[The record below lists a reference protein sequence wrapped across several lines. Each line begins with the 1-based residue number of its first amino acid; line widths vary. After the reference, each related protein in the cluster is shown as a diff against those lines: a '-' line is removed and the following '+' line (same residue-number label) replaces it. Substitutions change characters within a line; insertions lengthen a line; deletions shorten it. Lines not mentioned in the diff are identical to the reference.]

1 MKTVTIDSIE
11 YEDFPL
17 ARKLMK
23 KCVFNPMLNYVLP
36 TSFLKNII
44 KGSKSDL
51 GKESLKAP
59 GNWNSMKISYE
70 NKPPKDFIDTFVLT
84 YGSFPVA
91 LRNRKKMVVQKMSN
105 LIKKYKA
112 KKKILILGVGAGR
125 ALNALEAIK
134 ASGLDNV
141 EGYFIDYD
149 KECLKP
155 GQELAKSMGLGDK
168 VKYICGEAQNAKN
181 LIPGPADIFKLI
193 GIIEY
198 LTDEEVLT
206 LMKVGYDN
214 MNKDATVITHSIEPT
229 HGIDPF
235 LRKVFNLNL
244 YYRTPQQVEALLTK
258 TGFKIMDI
266 SCEPLGI
273 YHIITAVKEEK
284 KIQ

>member
-1 MKTVTIDSIE
+1 MKSVIIDSIE

-17 ARKLMK
+17 ARKILK
-23 KCVFNPMLNYVLP
+23 KLIFNPMLNYVFP
-36 TSFLKNII
+36 GSFLKNVIN
-44 KGSKSDL
+44 GSKSDL

-70 NKPPKDFIDTFVLT
+70 NKPPKDLIDTFVLT

-105 LIKKYKA
+105 LIKSYKE
-112 KKKILILGVGAGR
+112 KNKIFIFGVGAGR
-125 ALNALEAIK
+125 ALNALESMK
-134 ASGLDNV
+134 ASGLNNV

-149 KECLKP
+149 EECLKP
-155 GQELAKSMGLGDK
+155 GEELAKSMGLGDK

-198 LTDEEVLT
+198 LTDEQVLT
-206 LMKVGYDN
+206 LMKVGFDN
-214 MNKDATVITHSIEPT
+214 LNKGGTVITHSIEPT

-235 LRKVFNLNL
+235 LRKVFNLRLN
-244 YYRTPQQVEALLTK
+244 YRTPQQVEALLTK
-258 TGFKIMDI
+258 SGFKIMDI

-273 YHIITAVKEEK
+273 YHVITAIKE
-284 KIQ
+284 